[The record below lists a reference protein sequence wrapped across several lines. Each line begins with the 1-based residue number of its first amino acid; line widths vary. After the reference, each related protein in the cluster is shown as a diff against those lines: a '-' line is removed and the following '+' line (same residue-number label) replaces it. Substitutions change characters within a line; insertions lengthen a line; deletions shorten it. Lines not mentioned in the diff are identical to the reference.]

1 MPSQRRLWDSSVVI
15 GYLAG
20 YPEMAED
27 CRLIIEQAERGE
39 LEILVSAM
47 ATIEVAYLAGS
58 DDEDSE
64 LRIREFFSRDYI
76 VPVTIDVRVASVA
89 RDLVRRHR
97 IAPNLKPPD
106 AVHLATAIQ
115 WGVPVIESTDTDLLR
130 LDGLEGDPPITIRR
144 PLYEGP
150 RRLPGIS

>member
-1 MPSQRRLWDSSVVI
+1 MPSQRRVWDSSVVI

-64 LRIREFFSRDYI
+64 LRIREFFSRNYI

-89 RDLVRRHR
+89 RDLWTEGSAHHFSASLRTSSQ
-97 IAPNLKPPD
+97 IIFTTEFAPD
-106 AVHLATAIQ
+106 
-115 WGVPVIESTDTDLLR
+115 S
-130 LDGLEGDPPITIRR
+130 
-144 PLYEGP
+144 
-150 RRLPGIS
+150 

>member
-1 MPSQRRLWDSSVVI
+1 MQRRLWDSSVVI

-20 YPEMAED
+20 YPETAED
-27 CRLIIEQAERGE
+27 CRLVIEQAERGE

-64 LRIREFFSRDYI
+64 LKIREFFSRDYI
-76 VPVTIDVRVASVA
+76 IPVGIDVRVASIA

-97 IAPNLKPPD
+97 TAPNLKPPD

-115 WGVPVIESTDTDLLR
+115 WNVPVIETTDTDLLR